1 MKKVVYIN
9 YVESTT
15 VNKGGEIIMFKATID
30 FFDEYKKYYILAN
43 SRAEAKSKL
52 ERYLKGI
59 DFVCYELETV
69 ECDLIIN

>member
-1 MKKVVYIN
+1 
-9 YVESTT
+9 
-15 VNKGGEIIMFKATID
+15 MFKATID

-59 DFVCYELETV
+59 DFVWYELETV
-69 ECDLIIN
+69 ECDLIINQFTILRNGVKVAVSCQ

>member
-1 MKKVVYIN
+1 
-9 YVESTT
+9 
-15 VNKGGEIIMFKATID
+15 MFKATID

-52 ERYLKGI
+52 ERCLKGI

>member
-1 MKKVVYIN
+1 
-9 YVESTT
+9 
-15 VNKGGEIIMFKATID
+15 MFKATID

-43 SRAEAKSKL
+43 SRTEAKSKL
-52 ERYLKGI
+52 ERCLKGI